1 MRYRK
6 KRVAM
11 LVAGFIGICSA
22 ITLSMTDCSSC
33 SHQEPEKEEIPQT
46 HLNDTLTNCMSDAP
60 ALEGME
66 KELKRYF
73 ERWELNGAQI
83 AVSRGDSLLYAK
95 GFGWADKEAGQEM
108 QPSNIMRLASVSK
121 LLTAVG
127 TAAPPQSRIHNRSR
141 RPHVLDTLYNDAE
154 QTHGSS

>member
-1 MRYRK
+1 
-6 KRVAM
+6 M

-22 ITLSMTDCSSC
+22 ITLSMTDCSSY

-95 GFGWADKEAGQEM
+95 GFGMGGQRGRTGNAAVEHHEAG
-108 QPSNIMRLASVSK
+108 
-121 LLTAVG
+121 VG
-127 TAAPPQSRIHNRSR
+127 
-141 RPHVLDTLYNDAE
+141 V
-154 QTHGSS
+154 